1 MKIASNRIADVVGFF
16 REELKSIYES
26 GEIETFIA
34 YCFEEYLGIKKAAV
48 VLNADAT
55 VSESELLK
63 FHFAIKDLKRHK
75 PIQYILGKAD
85 FYGLKLNVNEH
96 VLIPRPETEELVD
109 LVIKE
114 IGEWR
119 REKGEGRA
127 ESGERGREN
136 GKGRMESR
144 ERLSILDIGT
154 GSGCIAISLKKN
166 LSAADVY
173 AVDVSERALEMAKQN
188 ALQNAVDIKFFNY
201 DILFSASSFP
211 VYDLEFDIIIS
222 NPPYISISEKE
233 QIEKNVI
240 DYEPHLALFVDDNEP
255 LLFYKAITNFALNHL
270 KKNGKIYFE
279 INQRFA
285 VETKQLLEYMGVKNV
300 TLLKDL
306 NDNYRIVKGT
316 I

>member
-1 MKIASNRIADVVGFF
+1 MKIASNRIADIVRFF
-16 REELKSIYES
+16 REELKNIYES

-34 YCFEEYLGIKKAAV
+34 YCFEEYLGIKKAAII
-48 VLNADAT
+48 LNADAT

-63 FHFAIKDLKRHK
+63 FHFAIKDLKQHK

-114 IGEWR
+114 NKVR
-119 REKGEGRA
+119 R
-127 ESGERGREN
+127 REN
-136 GKGRMESR
+136 GEGRMESR
-144 ERLSILDIGT
+144 ERLSILDVGT
-154 GSGCIAISLKKN
+154 GSGCIAISVKKN
-166 LSAADVY
+166 LPGADVC
-173 AVDVSERALEMAKQN
+173 AVDVSEKALETAKQN
-188 ALQNAVDIKFFNY
+188 ALQNAVDVNFFNY
-201 DILFSASSFP
+201 DILFSDSSSP
-211 VYDLEFDIIIS
+211 VYDLEFDVIIS

-233 QIEKNVI
+233 QTEKNVT
-240 DYEPHLALFVDDNEP
+240 DYEPHLALFVEDKDP

-279 INQRFA
+279 INQRFG
-285 VETKQLLEYMGVKNV
+285 VETKQLLEYMGVRNV
-300 TLLKDL
+300 SLLKDL